1 MLQISAAE
9 DAAAEPAPS
18 HTLASANFAPV
29 ARMHGRRIACI
40 LSPARLWLLQEA
52 AECCPEGPIKQEIV
66 RALREVS
73 VKMMPSVKSAKLTI
87 ANAN

>member
-1 MLQISAAE
+1 MQLKTLPRSRRISRACKRKLRTGRAC
-9 DAAAEPAPS
+9 
-18 HTLASANFAPV
+18 LY
-29 ARMHGRRIACI
+29 GRRIACI

-73 VKMMPSVKSAKLTI
+73 VKMMPSVKSAKVTI

>member
-1 MLQISAAE
+1 MY
-9 DAAAEPAPS
+9 
-18 HTLASANFAPV
+18 
-29 ARMHGRRIACI
+29 GRRIACI

-73 VKMMPSVKSAKLTI
+73 VKMMPSVKSAKVTI